1 MAARVLVTGC
11 EKNYFLMTLILLHTL
26 KRWAPAF
33 PVYVLDFGMTEPQ
46 KAFLGKRATVLTRPA
61 EVPAG
66 EHSLFY
72 KTAIG
77 NYLSGVDWSAMA
89 WLDCD
94 MVALGPVGERI
105 NALVDQMEKDNVEI
119 AACLDDSGT
128 VATLLATG
136 MHFQPFADAMRAEG
150 TDFSAPYYNTGLF
163 VCRSPAFMQAWWE
176 RGSNVAMHAIFDQ
189 NIFNLLVQKRG
200 APVLLSAR
208 EWNLHG
214 RNLNAATVMSDPSV
228 RPTLFIG
235 NEKPLLLHPTSPRA
249 EDVFMAGDVKVG
261 GQALPGYLKFCAN
274 PAVQRLQQMLLNEF
288 LKENLA
294 ELRASG
300 VMG

>member
-11 EKNYFLMTLILLHTL
+11 EKNYFVMTLMLLHTL

-46 KAFLGKRATVLTRPA
+46 KAFLGKRATVLALPP

-72 KTAIG
+72 KTAMG
-77 NYLSGVDWSAMA
+77 NYLRGVDWSAMA
-89 WLDCD
+89 WIDCD

-105 NALVDQMEKDNVEI
+105 DALIDRMERDGSEI

-128 VATLLATG
+128 VARLLATG
-136 MHFQPFADAMRAEG
+136 MYFQPFADAMQAEG
-150 TDFSAPYYNTGLF
+150 TDFSAPLYNAGLF
-163 VCRSPAFMQAWWE
+163 VCRSHAFMEAWWE
-176 RGSNVAMHAIFDQ
+176 RGKTVAMHVVFDQ
-189 NIFNLLVQKRG
+189 SIFNLLIQKRG

-214 RNLNAATVMSDPSV
+214 SALNAATVAADASG
-228 RPTLFIG
+228 RPTLLIG

-249 EDVFMAGDVKVG
+249 ADVFMAGDLKVG
-261 GQALPGYLKFCAN
+261 GQALPGYLKFCVN

-288 LKENLA
+288 LTENFA